1 MNASA
6 AATDVDAEPVPGYP
20 LAMRAGHQ
28 SPGRLERV
36 LREGHFAVT
45 SELAPPDSADP
56 LTVYERAALYDGAVD
71 AINAT
76 DGSGAH
82 CHMSSAAVCALL
94 TRLGYALIQQMSCR
108 DRNRIALQGDLLG
121 AAAMG
126 VCNVLCLS
134 GDGVQTGDHPEAK
147 PVFDMDCM
155 SLLETARIMRDEQ
168 RFLSGRAIESP
179 PRLFL
184 GAAANPFVEP
194 LDFRVARLAK
204 KVAAGASFV
213 QTQYCYDV
221 PVLERWMARV
231 RDQGLHERVFILV
244 GVGPLAS
251 ARTAKWIRSNVPG
264 VRIPDSIIARLEGA
278 ADQKAEG
285 LDLCVEIMQRVREI
299 EGVAGVH
306 VMAYRQEHRVPEL
319 VERSGVLGDRRPWHP
334 ARYDGD
340 PVVAEQLDAREDAPP
355 SEGIAARADTSAGPS
370 EQALPT
376 LMPALAPAPT
386 PASGLSSGP
395 TTEPTTPR

>member
-1 MNASA
+1 MNAP
-6 AATDVDAEPVPGYP
+6 ATAQDFDDEPVPGYP
-20 LAMRAGHQ
+20 LPMRAGHH

-56 LTVYERAALYDGAVD
+56 ITVYDRAALYDGVVD

-94 TRLGYALIQQMSCR
+94 TRLGYSLIQQMSCR

-155 SLLETARIMRDEQ
+155 SLLETARTLRDER
-168 RFLSGRAIESP
+168 RFLSGRKLESP

-204 KVAAGASFV
+204 KIAAGASFV

-221 PVLERWMARV
+221 PTLERWMQRV
-231 RDQGLHERVFILV
+231 RDQGLHERAFVLV

-251 ARTAKWIRSNVPG
+251 ARTARWIRANVPG
-264 VRIPDSIIARLEGA
+264 VRIPDSVIARLEGA

-285 LDLCVEIMQRVREI
+285 VELCIEIMQRVREI
-299 EGVAGVH
+299 EGVSGVH
-306 VMAYRQEHRVPEL
+306 VMAYRQEDRVAEI
-319 VERSGVLGDRRPWHP
+319 VERSGVLGTRRPWHP
-334 ARYDGD
+334 ARYAGD
-340 PVVAEQLDAREDAPP
+340 RAVAEQLDAREDAPV
-355 SEGIAARADTSAGPS
+355 SEGLAARADTSAGPT
-370 EQALPT
+370 EQPLSA
-376 LMPALAPAPT
+376 LMPDLPAAADI
-386 PASGLSSGP
+386 PAQRSVP
-395 TTEPTTPR
+395 

>member
-1 MNASA
+1 MNARA
-6 AATDVDAEPVPGYP
+6 DTIADGFEDEPVPGYP
-20 LAMRAGHQ
+20 LPLLPGHQ

-36 LREGHFAVT
+36 LRAGHFAVT

-56 LTVYERAALYDGAVD
+56 NEVYERAALYDGVVD

-155 SLLETARIMRDEQ
+155 SLLETARTLRDES
-168 RFLSGRAIESP
+168 RFLSGRGIDSP

-194 LDFRVARLAK
+194 LEWRVARLGK
-204 KVAAGASFV
+204 KIAAGASFV

-221 PVLERWMARV
+221 PTLARWMERV
-231 RDQGLHERVFILV
+231 RDQGFHERCHILV

-264 VRIPDSIIARLEGA
+264 VRIPDAVVARLEGA

-285 LDLCVEIMQRVREI
+285 LDLCVEIMQRVAEI
-299 EGVAGVH
+299 DGVAGVH

-319 VERSGVLGDRRPWHP
+319 VERSGVLGGRRPWHP

-340 PVVAEQLDAREDAPP
+340 ANVAEQLDAREDAPP
-355 SEGIAARADTSAGPS
+355 EAGIAARADTSAGPTDRPLS
-370 EQALPT
+370 T
-376 LMPALAPAPT
+376 LMPSAETVQT
-386 PASGLSSGP
+386 P
-395 TTEPTTPR
+395 